1 MSASRSGFTVIG
13 EQDVP
18 DPPAPAAAADP
29 AGSHAAWTKANAEV
43 LLLALKAL
51 SQRTLTAITNAMTLL
66 LVASAWALWWRALA
80 EPSAP
85 QLVGLGG
92 YAAFV
97 LLIDITRRRTK

>member
-18 DPPAPAAAADP
+18 DPPAPAAAAD
-29 AGSHAAWTKANAEV
+29 HAAWTKANAEV

-80 EPSAP
+80 EPSVP

-97 LLIDITRRRTK
+97 LLVDITRRRTK